1 MKEEKEENKYRDS
14 FAKLPQ
20 LKSTVNYDK
29 NGNIRS
35 ISVQATDKPL
45 YTEEQ
50 LTRFEIPRF
59 LWKRPD

>member
-1 MKEEKEENKYRDS
+1 MKKEKEENKYRDN
-14 FAKLPQ
+14 FAQLPQ
-20 LKSTVNYDK
+20 LKSKVSYDK
-29 NGNIRS
+29 QGKIRS

-59 LWKRPD
+59 LWKRP